1 MKTNIITLT
10 LPAMFL
16 LWGTVGLNAQS
27 RSDYNN
33 ARWSSPS
40 RGSNSVSTPSQSS
53 NTSVG
58 RGGSSRESAPT
69 PAVRNDNNANRGG
82 YNNANNGRRGS
93 FGDNNRS
100 NTVVVRGGNREVR
113 RYPRENTVIVTNR
126 PERRITEIHEGHH
139 RVTYR
144 GIDYSYDNGR
154 YYRVNN
160 GAYIV
165 TAPPRGIRVSII
177 PSGFLT
183 LMVGTLPYY
192 YYGGVYYREIAT
204 DNYEVVD
211 PPMGAIVPELPAD
224 DVRAVVIGGK
234 TYFEYDNILYKTVV
248 TSSGVQYKVIGTL
261 DDVQR

>member
-1 MKTNIITLT
+1 M
-10 LPAMFL
+10 
-16 LWGTVGLNAQS
+16 
-27 RSDYNN
+27 
-33 ARWSSPS
+33 
-40 RGSNSVSTPSQSS
+40 RG
-53 NTSVG
+53 
-58 RGGSSRESAPT
+58 R
-69 PAVRNDNNANRGG
+69 
-82 YNNANNGRRGS
+82 
-93 FGDNNRS
+93 GDNNRQQ
-100 NTVVVRGGNREVR
+100 TVVVRGGNREVKH
-113 RYPRENTVIVTNR
+113 YPRENTVIVTNR
-126 PERRITEIHEGHH
+126 PERRVTEIHEDHH
-139 RVTYR
+139 RVSYR

-160 GAYIV
+160 GVYIV
-165 TAPPRGIRVSII
+165 TTPPRGIRVGII
-177 PSGFLT
+177 PNGFLT

-192 YYGGVYYREIAT
+192 YYGGVYYREIDR

>member
-33 ARWSSPS
+33 ARSSSPS
-40 RGSNSVSTPSQSS
+40 RSSNAVSNPSQNS
-53 NTSVG
+53 NTSGG
-58 RGGSSRESAPT
+58 RGASLSTPT
-69 PAVRNDNNANRGG
+69 PAVKTDNNTTRGG
-82 YNNANNGRRGS
+82 NNNANNGRRGS
-93 FGDNNRS
+93 FGDNNRQP
-100 NTVVVRGGNREVR
+100 VVVRGGNREVKH
-113 RYPRENTVIVTNR
+113 YPRENTVIVTNR
-126 PERRITEIHEGHH
+126 PERRITEIHEDYR
-139 RVTYR
+139 RVSYR

-165 TAPPRGIRVSII
+165 TTPPRGIRVSLI
-177 PSGFLT
+177 PNGFLT